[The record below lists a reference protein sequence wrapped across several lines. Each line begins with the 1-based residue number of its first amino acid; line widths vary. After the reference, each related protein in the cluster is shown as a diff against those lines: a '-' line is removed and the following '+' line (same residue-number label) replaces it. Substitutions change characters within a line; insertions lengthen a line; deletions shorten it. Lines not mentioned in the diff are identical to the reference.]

1 MGALDAAMDAK
12 LEAAKKATSTTT
24 PTATPTGRVNTTTL
38 AGIEAASGPVV
49 ATPVIPVKTIAP
61 TWAKVK
67 TVNTA
72 NGPVDVDANGI
83 AADGSTP
90 VAVVV
95 KTNSDVPAGF
105 NSGPFPK
112 GLEQYFGLGSQ
123 FSAWRIVTNDD
134 GSQQLEVATSPN
146 TTQIFG
152 YKFKSNGSGAY
163 VPFNSSSSG
172 NGNGNGTGNGDGTGN
187 GSGVSQTAKDVVI
200 SFLKEAGM
208 EGLADSVWAK
218 WTSGATAAQIIE
230 DIRKSPQYAERYP
243 GMAALN
249 KSGRNISEA
258 SYIAKETADI
268 ELMKRYGI
276 PSGIFD
282 NKKYLGSL
290 IENNVDLTTLQ
301 LRLIA
306 AQDTVLSYDTS
317 IKDYA
322 KTTYGLDDGHL
333 MAWALD
339 PTMALPVIQQQAKA
353 IQIGGAALAAGIK
366 IADITKTEAE
376 SLAAAGV
383 TQDQAKQGF
392 VNIAQ
397 MGQYK
402 EALPGAN
409 PAETVTNEDLI
420 NAQFATSPDAIV
432 KVNKAKQSKLAEFAQ
447 GGQFAATQA
456 GLVGLG
462 NAPVI

>member
-1 MGALDAAMDAK
+1 MPFIPGVAQIDGGGNIASQDEMDAIYYGQKIGTTGKTQAQLDAAAN
-12 LEAAKKATSTTT
+12 AADVATM
-24 PTATPTGRVNTTTL
+24 TGQFVDPKT
-38 AGIEAASGPVV
+38 GYVV
-49 ATPVIPVKTIAP
+49 ATKPTEEVNLTDKATKPAAPAGYHYTWIGGTKTGSWTLYKDAPVVGNTAAVGGGNGNVSGNGANPVTGKTIA
-61 TWAKVK
+61 
-67 TVNTA
+67 
-72 NGPVDVDANGI
+72 
-83 AADGSTP
+83 S
-90 VAVVV
+90 VV
-95 KTNSDVPAGF
+95 P
-105 NSGPFPK
+105 
-112 GLEQYFGLGSQ
+112 
-123 FSAWRIVTNDD
+123 
-134 GSQQLEVATSPN
+134 
-146 TTQIFG
+146 
-152 YKFKSNGSGAY
+152 
-163 VPFNSSSSG
+163 
-172 NGNGNGTGNGDGTGN
+172 NGDGTN
-187 GSGVSQTAKDVVI
+187 TVYYSDGSQETTGKKGLTQGAKDIVK
-200 SFLKEAGM
+200 SFLEQAGM
-208 EGLADSVWAK
+208 GALADKIWAK
-218 WTSGATAAQIIE
+218 WVNGGTADQIME
-230 DIRKSPQYAERYP
+230 DVRNSPEYAARYP
-243 GMAALN
+243 AMAALN
-249 KSGRNISEA
+249 KAGRNISEA
-258 SYIAKETADI
+258 AYIAKETADI

-282 NKKYLGSL
+282 DKKYLGTL
-290 IENNVDLTTLQ
+290 IENNVDLATLQ

-353 IQIGGAALAAGIK
+353 IQIGGAALAAGLK

-402 EALPGAN
+402 QSLPGAN

-447 GGQFAATQA
+447 GGQFAVTQA

>member
-1 MGALDAAMDAK
+1 M
-12 LEAAKKATSTTT
+12 
-24 PTATPTGRVNTTTL
+24 
-38 AGIEAASGPVV
+38 
-49 ATPVIPVKTIAP
+49 
-61 TWAKVK
+61 
-67 TVNTA
+67 
-72 NGPVDVDANGI
+72 
-83 AADGSTP
+83 
-90 VAVVV
+90 
-95 KTNSDVPAGF
+95 
-105 NSGPFPK
+105 
-112 GLEQYFGLGSQ
+112 
-123 FSAWRIVTNDD
+123 
-134 GSQQLEVATSPN
+134 
-146 TTQIFG
+146 
-152 YKFKSNGSGAY
+152 
-163 VPFNSSSSG
+163 
-172 NGNGNGTGNGDGTGN
+172 
-187 GSGVSQTAKDVVI
+187 
-200 SFLKEAGM
+200 
-208 EGLADSVWAK
+208 ADSVWAK
-218 WTSGATAAQIIE
+218 WISGGSAEQIIE
-230 DIRKSPQYAERYP
+230 DIRNSSQYAERFP
-243 GMAALN
+243 AMASLN
-249 KSGRNISEA
+249 KAGRNISEA
-258 SYIAKETADI
+258 AYIAKETADV

-290 IENNVDLTTLQ
+290 IENNVDLASLQ

-339 PTMALPVIQQQAKA
+339 PTLALPVIQQQAKA
-353 IQIGGAALAAGIK
+353 IQIGGAALAAGLK
-366 IADITKTEAE
+366 VADITKTEAE

-392 VNIAQ
+392 VNVAQ